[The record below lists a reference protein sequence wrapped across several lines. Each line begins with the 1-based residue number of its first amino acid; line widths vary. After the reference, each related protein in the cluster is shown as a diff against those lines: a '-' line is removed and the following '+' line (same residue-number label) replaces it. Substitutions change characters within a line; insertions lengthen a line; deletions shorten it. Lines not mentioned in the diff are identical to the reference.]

1 MDIEIGIE
9 WELDNHQNI
18 VCLISSA
25 GRCVIMITAAGS
37 WREGGRVTS
46 ARVERR
52 DPDPGREADHHHG
65 SDEDPV

>member
-9 WELDNHQNI
+9 WELDNHENI

-37 WREGGRVTS
+37 WREGRESDLSQSGETREGDTVA
-46 ARVERR
+46 AR
-52 DPDPGREADHHHG
+52 PWLLCFK
-65 SDEDPV
+65 

>member
-9 WELDNHQNI
+9 WVLDNHQNI

-25 GRCVIMITAAGS
+25 GRCVIIDNCS
-37 WREGGRVTS
+37 WQLERGERVTS